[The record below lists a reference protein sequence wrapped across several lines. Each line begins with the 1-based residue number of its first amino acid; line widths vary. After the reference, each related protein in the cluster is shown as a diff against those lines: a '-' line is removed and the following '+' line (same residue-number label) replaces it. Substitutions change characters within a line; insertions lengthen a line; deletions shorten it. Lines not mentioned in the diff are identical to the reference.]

1 MEIMVF
7 NLLKSTYGIELN
19 RIKGILVYS
28 ALIITPLFNEKEW
41 ILGVTNLR
49 GEVISVIDLRK
60 RFGNRAIYD
69 ENTVVM
75 VIKTNEN
82 KIIGIVVD
90 SIEKITEITN
100 ENITNTPDISIG
112 IENKYIQGL
121 VQVEKNEMVTLL
133 NIDILLKIEELK

>member
-7 NLLKSTYGIELN
+7 NLLNSTYGIELN

-60 RFGNRAIYD
+60 RFGNRATYD

>member
-7 NLLKSTYGIELN
+7 NLLNSTYGIELN

-60 RFGNRAIYD
+60 RFGNRATYD

-90 SIEKITEITN
+90 SIEKIAEITN

>member
-7 NLLKSTYGIELN
+7 NLLNSTYGIELD

-41 ILGVTNLR
+41 IIGVANLR

-69 ENTVVM
+69 ENTVVI

-90 SIEKITEITN
+90 SIEKIAEITN

-112 IENKYIQGL
+112 IESKYIQGL